1 MATKHLKGTSYC
13 GLYCA
18 DCPFQGTIPDLARD
32 LRKELRKYKFEKA
45 AEVIPFPEFKKYDDC
60 YEVLG
65 AMVKLR
71 CGGCR
76 GGFRSKYCNIAQCST
91 KKGFEGCW
99 ECSEVE
105 GCKELE
111 FLEASHHR
119 KTQPLYL
126 PEGTRTCSQ
135 WRTPAPGSPRAAR
148 RVGPSPARRAIFL

>member
-111 FLEASHHR
+111 FLEATHGDANKKNLKKITKVGVYEWADGEPIWYS
-119 KTQPLYL
+119 
-126 PEGTRTCSQ
+126 
-135 WRTPAPGSPRAAR
+135 TPAKRARPGASKK
-148 RVGPSPARRAIFL
+148 